1 VTRNHW
7 NVAGRFA
14 AVIVAVV
21 VIVVVYRRLFFVNPT
36 TVSLT
41 LLMAVLAVA
50 AAWGLRY
57 AVFMA
62 VLAALSFNFF
72 FLPPFGTFTIAEAQ
86 NWVAFGA
93 FLITAVVASQL
104 SERARRQ
111 ALDANR
117 RRREAE
123 RLYSLSQQLLS
134 TESAAELVN
143 AIPRWIVETFGIQ
156 EAALLLQAT
165 GEVYRSNADV
175 RKLDMEDL
183 QDTLARGEPCFRPDQ
198 GLIFMPVR
206 LGMRTVGAY
215 GIVGSLLRET
225 LESVGS
231 LVAVAVERARAVEN
245 LSRTEAARE
254 SEKLRS
260 ALLDAITHELR
271 TPLTGIKA
279 SVGSLLSGMPL
290 GEAQQRELLTVIDE
304 ETDRLNRLVGEATE
318 MAQFDAQG
326 VQLELKPHTMA
337 EVAEQALENTRQVLA
352 QHPVEMKVP
361 VDLPSLSL
369 DLPRMTEVLVHLLE
383 NAAKYSPADTPIQ
396 VMCEVAGNNIVTS
409 VSDQGPGID
418 AFEQSMIFD
427 KFYRGRDQRHLAP
440 GTGMGLSIAKA
451 IVESHGGTISVTSQ
465 LGHGSVFSVS
475 LPLRRR

>member
-1 VTRNHW
+1 
-7 NVAGRFA
+7 
-14 AVIVAVV
+14 
-21 VIVVVYRRLFFVNPT
+21 
-36 TVSLT
+36 
-41 LLMAVLAVA
+41 
-50 AAWGLRY
+50 
-57 AVFMA
+57 
-62 VLAALSFNFF
+62 
-72 FLPPFGTFTIAEAQ
+72 
-86 NWVAFGA
+86 
-93 FLITAVVASQL
+93 
-104 SERARRQ
+104 
-111 ALDANR
+111 
-117 RRREAE
+117 
-123 RLYSLSQQLLS
+123 
-134 TESAAELVN
+134 
-143 AIPRWIVETFGIQ
+143 
-156 EAALLLQAT
+156 
-165 GEVYRSNADV
+165 V

-183 QDTLARGEPCFRPDQ
+183 QDTLGRGEPCFRPEQ
-198 GLIFMPVR
+198 SLIFMPVR

-215 GIVGSLLRET
+215 AIVGSLLRET

-326 VQLELKPHTMA
+326 VQLELKPHRMA
-337 EVAEQALENTRQVLA
+337 DVVEQALENTRQVLA
-352 QHPVEMKVP
+352 QHPIELKIP
-361 VDLPSLSL
+361 ADLPAQPL
-369 DLPRMTEVLVHLLE
+369 DLPRMNEVLVHLLE
-383 NAAKYSPADTPIQ
+383 NAAKYSPAGTPIQ
-396 VMCEVAGNNIVTS
+396 IMCELAGNSIVTS
-409 VSDQGPGID
+409 VGDRGPGID

-451 IVESHGGTISVTSQ
+451 IVEAHGGTISVTSQ
-465 LGHGSVFSVS
+465 LGHGSVFSVA
-475 LPLRRR
+475 LPLPRR